1 MEIALL
7 WLIASALTRLSNKF
21 KVSQTYLAI
30 ILSILLWA
38 WYYVAT
44 NYYQVERQQIVER
57 ATWVYASSQI
67 IYNLLKKR
75 GLLDKLET
83 TNELKEK
90 NIVSSSDTTVT
101 GWLTKRTWKQ
111 SNVKG

>member
-7 WLIASALTRLSNKF
+7 WLIASALTWLSNKF

-30 ILSILLWA
+30 ILSIILWA

-44 NYYQVERQQIVER
+44 NYYQVERQQLVER

-83 TNELKEK
+83 TNELKQE
-90 NIVSSSDTTVT
+90 NISTSSDTTELN
-101 GWLTKRTWKQ
+101 WLTKRAWKQ
-111 SNVKG
+111 NNIKR

>member
-1 MEIALL
+1 MIEIALL
-7 WLIASALTRLSNKF
+7 WLITSVLTWLSNKL

-30 ILSILLWA
+30 ILSLLLWA

-44 NYYQVERQQIVER
+44 NYYAVERQQIVER
-57 ATWVYASSQI
+57 ATGVYASSQI

-75 GLLDKLET
+75 GLLDKLDT
-83 TNELKEK
+83 TNELKQE
-90 NIVSSSDTTVT
+90 NISTSSDTNSKVM
-101 GWLTKRTWKQ
+101 TKRTWKQ

>member
-7 WLIASALTRLSNKF
+7 WLITSVLTRLSNKF

-30 ILSILLWA
+30 ILSILLGA

-44 NYYQVERQQIVER
+44 NYYQVERQQLVER

-83 TNELKEK
+83 TNELKQE
-90 NIVSSSDTTVT
+90 NISTSSDTNSK
-101 GWLTKRTWKQ
+101 GLTKRTWKQ

>member
-7 WLIASALTRLSNKF
+7 WLLTSILTWLSNRM
-21 KVSQTYLAI
+21 KVSQTYLSVGLA
-30 ILSILLWA
+30 ILLWA
-38 WYYVAT
+38 GYYVAT
-44 NYYQVERQQIVER
+44 KYYAIQWQEIVE
-57 ATWVYASSQI
+57 AVTGVYASSQL

-83 TNELKEK
+83 TNELKEE
-90 NIVSSSDTTVT
+90 NIDASSDTDS
-101 GWLTKRTWKQ
+101 WRLTKRTWKQ